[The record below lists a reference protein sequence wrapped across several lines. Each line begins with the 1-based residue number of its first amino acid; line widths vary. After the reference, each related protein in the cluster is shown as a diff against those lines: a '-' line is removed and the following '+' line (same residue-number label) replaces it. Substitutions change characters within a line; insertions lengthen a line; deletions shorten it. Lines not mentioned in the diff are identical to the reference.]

1 MTRLLNRTGASTP
14 FSAWT
19 TVFYLLLVFIAPFAF
34 LGSVQAQEDG
44 VQENYGTVIGI
55 DLGTTYS
62 YVTISNNT
70 VIQTT
75 NDHQLC
81 GCDAEWK
88 G

>member
-14 FSAWT
+14 VSAWAT
-19 TVFYLLLVFIAPFAF
+19 AFYLLLVFIAPFAF

-62 YVTISNNT
+62 YVTIPNGS
-70 VIQTT
+70 VFQTT
-75 NDHQLC
+75 NNKQLC
-81 GCDAEWK
+81 GCDAERK